1 MLRANRFF
9 SATWSTRGR
18 SRFPASTVTPTRA
31 APSTPGSHRS
41 NAAWDATGSSALKTT
56 WRSPRST
63 TTHDAVSRS
72 RGPECSK
79 SPSSPY
85 FPTSPTCASNSPARP
100 ATGPSSGCASLAP
113 TPGRAWWMTSCG
125 FWAFGPRREP
135 SRWAGAS
142 TATASRTRPAEL
154 TRRSIASAAT
164 TDAAA
169 WAGPTSTP
177 PEPAGGCARAIRK
190 CEPPKSRREPGPARR
205 GTVPGNLRWMGA
217 TTVVRNWANRPEISA
232 ILSNMDNILVVDDER
247 NIRTLCSRVL
257 AGDQIEVHGVGTG
270 KEGLQTADEVSPDL
284 VLLDLRLP
292 DMDGIEVLR
301 ALKAR
306 HAETAVIIITGFGQI
321 QSAVEAMKAGAT
333 DYLEKPFEHLDKL
346 KLAVARAL
354 EEVRARREIQRLHR
368 LQEKEYRV
376 DQLIG
381 DSESTRRLRELI
393 SKLARS
399 EAATIL
405 IHGESGTGK
414 ELVARGLH
422 YESARRD
429 FPFFLFNCA
438 ATTETLFESELFGHE
453 KGAFTDAKAAKK
465 GLMELADRGTL
476 FLDEVSEMSLN
487 SQAKFLRVLQERVL
501 RRVGGTRDIKVDL
514 RIIAATNRPLE
525 ARVKDGQF
533 REDLFYRLNVIP
545 IHIPPLRERRNL
557 IERLVILGS
566 SDAIEPQHLP
576 VQFAAQARQPVV
588 TESSGDEPRT
598 LAQVERAYIAQ
609 IMQRVESNKSKA
621 AKILGISRQTL
632 RKKLMEE

>member
-1 MLRANRFF
+1 
-9 SATWSTRGR
+9 
-18 SRFPASTVTPTRA
+18 
-31 APSTPGSHRS
+31 
-41 NAAWDATGSSALKTT
+41 
-56 WRSPRST
+56 
-63 TTHDAVSRS
+63 
-72 RGPECSK
+72 
-79 SPSSPY
+79 
-85 FPTSPTCASNSPARP
+85 
-100 ATGPSSGCASLAP
+100 
-113 TPGRAWWMTSCG
+113 
-125 FWAFGPRREP
+125 
-135 SRWAGAS
+135 
-142 TATASRTRPAEL
+142 
-154 TRRSIASAAT
+154 
-164 TDAAA
+164 
-169 WAGPTSTP
+169 
-177 PEPAGGCARAIRK
+177 
-190 CEPPKSRREPGPARR
+190 
-205 GTVPGNLRWMGA
+205 
-217 TTVVRNWANRPEISA
+217 
-232 ILSNMDNILVVDDER
+232 MDNILVVDDER

-301 ALKAR
+301 VLKGR

-354 EEVRARREIQRLHR
+354 EEVRAKREIQRLHR

-381 DSESTRRLRELI
+381 ESEGTRRLRDLI

-422 YESARRD
+422 YESSRRD
-429 FPFFLFNCA
+429 FPFMEVNCA
-438 ATTETLFESELFGHE
+438 AITETLFESELFGHE

-525 ARVKDGQF
+525 TRVKDGQF

-545 IHIPPLRERRNL
+545 IHIPPLRERRDDITPLARHFVLDANTRFHKSIKGFTPEAERLMAGYQWPGNVRELRNL

-566 SDAIEPQHLP
+566 SDFIEPQHLP
-576 VQFAAQARQPVV
+576 VQFATQVRQAVV
-588 TESSGDEPRT
+588 TEQTGDELRT
-598 LAQVERAYIAQ
+598 LAEVERAYIAQ

>member
-1 MLRANRFF
+1 
-9 SATWSTRGR
+9 
-18 SRFPASTVTPTRA
+18 
-31 APSTPGSHRS
+31 
-41 NAAWDATGSSALKTT
+41 
-56 WRSPRST
+56 
-63 TTHDAVSRS
+63 
-72 RGPECSK
+72 
-79 SPSSPY
+79 
-85 FPTSPTCASNSPARP
+85 
-100 ATGPSSGCASLAP
+100 
-113 TPGRAWWMTSCG
+113 
-125 FWAFGPRREP
+125 
-135 SRWAGAS
+135 
-142 TATASRTRPAEL
+142 
-154 TRRSIASAAT
+154 
-164 TDAAA
+164 
-169 WAGPTSTP
+169 
-177 PEPAGGCARAIRK
+177 
-190 CEPPKSRREPGPARR
+190 
-205 GTVPGNLRWMGA
+205 
-217 TTVVRNWANRPEISA
+217 
-232 ILSNMDNILVVDDER
+232 MDNILVVDDER
-247 NIRTLCSRVL
+247 NIRTLCARVL

-270 KEGLQTADEVSPDL
+270 KEGLQTADDVSPDL

-292 DMDGIEVLR
+292 DMDGIDVLR
-301 ALKAR
+301 ALKGR
-306 HAETAVIIITGFGQI
+306 HPETAVIIITGFGQI

-346 KLAVARAL
+346 KLAVSRAL

-381 DSESTRRLRELI
+381 ESEGTRRLRELI
-393 SKLARS
+393 GKLARS

-422 YESARRD
+422 YESSRRD
-429 FPFFLFNCA
+429 SPFMEVNCA
-438 ATTETLFESELFGHE
+438 AITETLFESELFGHE

-525 ARVKDGQF
+525 MRVKDGQF

-545 IHIPPLRERRNL
+545 IHIPPLRERRDDIMPLARHFVMDANTRFHKSIKGFTPEAERLMVGYQWPGNVRELRNL

-566 SDAIEPQHLP
+566 SELIEPQHLP
-576 VQFAAQARQPVV
+576 VQFATQVRQAVV
-588 TESSGDEPRT
+588 PESSTAEPRT
-598 LAQVERAYIAQ
+598 LAEVERAYIAQ

>member
-1 MLRANRFF
+1 
-9 SATWSTRGR
+9 
-18 SRFPASTVTPTRA
+18 
-31 APSTPGSHRS
+31 
-41 NAAWDATGSSALKTT
+41 
-56 WRSPRST
+56 
-63 TTHDAVSRS
+63 
-72 RGPECSK
+72 
-79 SPSSPY
+79 
-85 FPTSPTCASNSPARP
+85 
-100 ATGPSSGCASLAP
+100 
-113 TPGRAWWMTSCG
+113 MT
-125 FWAFGPRREP
+125 
-135 SRWAGAS
+135 
-142 TATASRTRPAEL
+142 
-154 TRRSIASAAT
+154 
-164 TDAAA
+164 
-169 WAGPTSTP
+169 
-177 PEPAGGCARAIRK
+177 
-190 CEPPKSRREPGPARR
+190 
-205 GTVPGNLRWMGA
+205 
-217 TTVVRNWANRPEISA
+217 
-232 ILSNMDNILVVDDER
+232 MDNILVVDDER
-247 NIRTLCSRVL
+247 NIRTLCARVL
-257 AGDQIEVHGVGTG
+257 AGDQIEVQGVGTG
-270 KEGLQTADEVSPDL
+270 KEGLQMADEVSPDL

-292 DMDGIEVLR
+292 DMDGIDVLR

-346 KLAVARAL
+346 KLAVARSL

-381 DSESTRRLRELI
+381 ESEGTRRLRELI
-393 SKLARS
+393 GKLARS

-422 YESARRD
+422 YESSRRD
-429 FPFFLFNCA
+429 SPFMEVNCA
-438 ATTETLFESELFGHE
+438 AITETLFESELFGHE

-525 ARVKDGQF
+525 MRVKEGLF

-545 IHIPPLRERRNL
+545 IHIPPLRERRDDIMPLARHFVIDANTRFHKAIKGFNPDAERLMLGYQWPGNVRELRNL

-566 SDAIEPQHLP
+566 ADLIEPQHLP
-576 VQFAAQARQPVV
+576 VQFATQVRQAAVPEA
-588 TESSGDEPRT
+588 TTDEPRT
-598 LAQVERAYIAQ
+598 LAEVERAYIAQ

>member
-1 MLRANRFF
+1 
-9 SATWSTRGR
+9 
-18 SRFPASTVTPTRA
+18 
-31 APSTPGSHRS
+31 
-41 NAAWDATGSSALKTT
+41 
-56 WRSPRST
+56 
-63 TTHDAVSRS
+63 
-72 RGPECSK
+72 
-79 SPSSPY
+79 
-85 FPTSPTCASNSPARP
+85 
-100 ATGPSSGCASLAP
+100 
-113 TPGRAWWMTSCG
+113 
-125 FWAFGPRREP
+125 
-135 SRWAGAS
+135 
-142 TATASRTRPAEL
+142 
-154 TRRSIASAAT
+154 
-164 TDAAA
+164 
-169 WAGPTSTP
+169 
-177 PEPAGGCARAIRK
+177 
-190 CEPPKSRREPGPARR
+190 
-205 GTVPGNLRWMGA
+205 
-217 TTVVRNWANRPEISA
+217 
-232 ILSNMDNILVVDDER
+232 MDNILVVDDER
-247 NIRTLCSRVL
+247 NIRALCSRVL

-270 KEGLQTADEVSPDL
+270 KDGLQTADEVSPDL

-301 ALKAR
+301 ALRGK
-306 HAETAVIIITGFGQI
+306 HPETAVIIITGFGQI
-321 QSAVEAMKAGAT
+321 QSAVEAMKSGAT

-381 DSESTRRLRELI
+381 DSDGTRRLRELI
-393 SKLARS
+393 GKLARS

-429 FPFFLFNCA
+429 FPFMEVNCA
-438 ATTETLFESELFGHE
+438 AITETLFESELFGHE

-514 RIIAATNRPLE
+514 RIIAATNRALE

-545 IHIPPLRERRNL
+545 IHIPPLRERRDDVLPLARHFVLDANTRFHKSIKGFTPDAERMMAGYHWPGNVRELRNL

-566 SDAIEPQHLP
+566 TETIEPQHLP
-576 VQFAAQARQPVV
+576 VQFATQVRQQVV
-588 TESSGDEPRT
+588 TESSGEEPRT
-598 LAQVERAYIAQ
+598 LAEVERAYIGQ

>member
-1 MLRANRFF
+1 
-9 SATWSTRGR
+9 
-18 SRFPASTVTPTRA
+18 
-31 APSTPGSHRS
+31 
-41 NAAWDATGSSALKTT
+41 
-56 WRSPRST
+56 
-63 TTHDAVSRS
+63 
-72 RGPECSK
+72 
-79 SPSSPY
+79 
-85 FPTSPTCASNSPARP
+85 
-100 ATGPSSGCASLAP
+100 
-113 TPGRAWWMTSCG
+113 MT
-125 FWAFGPRREP
+125 
-135 SRWAGAS
+135 
-142 TATASRTRPAEL
+142 
-154 TRRSIASAAT
+154 
-164 TDAAA
+164 
-169 WAGPTSTP
+169 
-177 PEPAGGCARAIRK
+177 
-190 CEPPKSRREPGPARR
+190 
-205 GTVPGNLRWMGA
+205 
-217 TTVVRNWANRPEISA
+217 
-232 ILSNMDNILVVDDER
+232 MDNILVVDDER
-247 NIRTLCSRVL
+247 NIRTLCARVL
-257 AGDQIEVHGVGTG
+257 AGDQIEVQGVGTG
-270 KEGLQTADEVSPDL
+270 KEGLQMADEVSPDL

-292 DMDGIEVLR
+292 DMDGIDVLR

-346 KLAVARAL
+346 KLAVARSL

-381 DSESTRRLRELI
+381 ESEGTRRLRELI
-393 SKLARS
+393 GKLARS

-422 YESARRD
+422 YESSRRD
-429 FPFFLFNCA
+429 SPFMEVNCA
-438 ATTETLFESELFGHE
+438 AITETLFESELFGHE

-525 ARVKDGQF
+525 MRVKDGLF

-545 IHIPPLRERRNL
+545 IHIPPLRERQDDIMPLARHFVIDANTRFHKAIKGFNPEAERLMLGYQWPGNVRELRNL

-566 SDAIEPQHLP
+566 ADLIEPQHLP
-576 VQFAAQARQPVV
+576 VQFATQVRQAAVPEA
-588 TESSGDEPRT
+588 TTDEPRT
-598 LAQVERAYIAQ
+598 LAEVERAYIAQ

>member
-1 MLRANRFF
+1 
-9 SATWSTRGR
+9 
-18 SRFPASTVTPTRA
+18 
-31 APSTPGSHRS
+31 
-41 NAAWDATGSSALKTT
+41 
-56 WRSPRST
+56 
-63 TTHDAVSRS
+63 
-72 RGPECSK
+72 
-79 SPSSPY
+79 
-85 FPTSPTCASNSPARP
+85 
-100 ATGPSSGCASLAP
+100 
-113 TPGRAWWMTSCG
+113 
-125 FWAFGPRREP
+125 
-135 SRWAGAS
+135 
-142 TATASRTRPAEL
+142 
-154 TRRSIASAAT
+154 
-164 TDAAA
+164 
-169 WAGPTSTP
+169 
-177 PEPAGGCARAIRK
+177 
-190 CEPPKSRREPGPARR
+190 
-205 GTVPGNLRWMGA
+205 
-217 TTVVRNWANRPEISA
+217 
-232 ILSNMDNILVVDDER
+232 MDNILVVDDER

-257 AGDQIEVHGVGTG
+257 AGDQIEVHGVGSG

-292 DMDGIEVLR
+292 DMDGLEVLR

-368 LQEKEYRV
+368 LQEKEYRI

-381 DSESTRRLRELI
+381 DSEGTRRLRELI

-422 YESARRD
+422 YESTRRD
-429 FPFFLFNCA
+429 FPFMEVNCA
-438 ATTETLFESELFGHE
+438 AITETLFESELFGHE

-525 ARVKDGQF
+525 MRVKEGLF

-545 IHIPPLRERRNL
+545 IHIPPLRERRDDVMPLARHFVVDANTRFHKSIKGFTPEAERLMLGYQWPGNVRELRNL

-566 SDAIEPQHLP
+566 SDLIEPPHLP
-576 VQFAAQARQPVV
+576 VQFATQVRQPVV
-588 TESSGDEPRT
+588 TEPSGDEPKT
-598 LAQVERAYIAQ
+598 LAEIERAYIAQ

-621 AKILGISRQTL
+621 AKVLGISRQTL

>member
-1 MLRANRFF
+1 
-9 SATWSTRGR
+9 
-18 SRFPASTVTPTRA
+18 
-31 APSTPGSHRS
+31 
-41 NAAWDATGSSALKTT
+41 
-56 WRSPRST
+56 
-63 TTHDAVSRS
+63 
-72 RGPECSK
+72 
-79 SPSSPY
+79 
-85 FPTSPTCASNSPARP
+85 
-100 ATGPSSGCASLAP
+100 
-113 TPGRAWWMTSCG
+113 
-125 FWAFGPRREP
+125 
-135 SRWAGAS
+135 
-142 TATASRTRPAEL
+142 
-154 TRRSIASAAT
+154 
-164 TDAAA
+164 
-169 WAGPTSTP
+169 
-177 PEPAGGCARAIRK
+177 
-190 CEPPKSRREPGPARR
+190 
-205 GTVPGNLRWMGA
+205 
-217 TTVVRNWANRPEISA
+217 
-232 ILSNMDNILVVDDER
+232 MDNILVVDDER

-292 DMDGIEVLR
+292 DMDGIDVLR
-301 ALKAR
+301 ALKGR
-306 HAETAVIIITGFGQI
+306 HPETAVIIITGFGQI

-346 KLAVARAL
+346 KLAVARSL

-381 DSESTRRLRELI
+381 ESEGTRRLRELI
-393 SKLARS
+393 GKLARS

-422 YESARRD
+422 YESSRRD
-429 FPFFLFNCA
+429 SPFMEVNCA
-438 ATTETLFESELFGHE
+438 AITETLFESELFGHE

-525 ARVKDGQF
+525 MRVKDGQF

-545 IHIPPLRERRNL
+545 IYISPLRERRDDILALARHFVMDANTRFHKSIKGFTPDAERLMVGYQWPGNVRELRNL

-566 SDAIEPQHLP
+566 SELIEPQHLP
-576 VQFAAQARQPVV
+576 VQFATQVRQAVV
-588 TESSGDEPRT
+588 PEASTDEPRT
-598 LAQVERAYIAQ
+598 LAEVERAYIAQ

>member
-1 MLRANRFF
+1 
-9 SATWSTRGR
+9 
-18 SRFPASTVTPTRA
+18 
-31 APSTPGSHRS
+31 
-41 NAAWDATGSSALKTT
+41 
-56 WRSPRST
+56 
-63 TTHDAVSRS
+63 
-72 RGPECSK
+72 
-79 SPSSPY
+79 
-85 FPTSPTCASNSPARP
+85 
-100 ATGPSSGCASLAP
+100 
-113 TPGRAWWMTSCG
+113 
-125 FWAFGPRREP
+125 
-135 SRWAGAS
+135 
-142 TATASRTRPAEL
+142 
-154 TRRSIASAAT
+154 
-164 TDAAA
+164 
-169 WAGPTSTP
+169 
-177 PEPAGGCARAIRK
+177 
-190 CEPPKSRREPGPARR
+190 
-205 GTVPGNLRWMGA
+205 
-217 TTVVRNWANRPEISA
+217 
-232 ILSNMDNILVVDDER
+232 MDNILVVDDER

-270 KEGLQTADEVSPDL
+270 KEGLQTADDVSPDL

-292 DMDGIEVLR
+292 DMDGIDVLR
-301 ALKAR
+301 ALKGR
-306 HAETAVIIITGFGQI
+306 HPETAVIIITGFGQI

-346 KLAVARAL
+346 KLAVARSL
-354 EEVRARREIQRLHR
+354 EEVRARREIHRLHR

-381 DSESTRRLRELI
+381 E
-393 SKLARS
+393 LARS

-429 FPFFLFNCA
+429 SPFMEVNCA
-438 ATTETLFESELFGHE
+438 AITETLFESELFGHE

-545 IHIPPLRERRNL
+545 IHIPPLRERRDDIMPLARHFVLDANTRFHKSIKGFTPDAERLMVSYQWPGNVREVRNL

-576 VQFAAQARQPVV
+576 VQFATQVRQPVV
-588 TESSGDEPRT
+588 PESSTDEPRT
-598 LAQVERAYIAQ
+598 LAEVERAYIAQ